1 MQPKRKQGP
10 SSRAAQPPQ
19 ARKPQGPFFKTGDYV
34 PLAIIIVK
42 DGRPHNHHLP
52 QKLFALKDFKQADA
66 LLAYHFQHP
75 QQPAMLDPR
84 NPDVNAFNSAVV
96 NMHKW
101 MIANGY
107 CRQEGTSDL
116 KVHVWTEEEMAVA
129 RAEEAELRKQITE
142 GNLSPEALATLK
154 AAGLDLT
161 DIQLQ
166 PAEDRTQ
173 VNVGTVGHVD
183 HGEAVLARS
192 VSDGG
197 QAFDASKLE
206 GLPVP
211 EAYLAEERPEHE
223 LDALLMQQV
232 EERVAQPAGETI
244 SLEEM
249 EAKFTDA
256 DPEQVAAR
264 ADRGEDVLNDDV
276 RKSYPEPAISAA
288 ELLAADPKG
297 GL

>member
-10 SSRAAQPPQ
+10 LSSRAAQQPPQ

-154 AAGLDLT
+154 AAGLDLS

-166 PAEDRTQ
+166 PTEDRTQ

-183 HGEAVLARS
+183 HGA
-192 VSDGG
+192 
-197 QAFDASKLE
+197 
-206 GLPVP
+206 
-211 EAYLAEERPEHE
+211 
-223 LDALLMQQV
+223 
-232 EERVAQPAGETI
+232 AGETI

-276 RKSYPEPAISAA
+276 RQSYPEPAISAA